1 MYIKYRDMYIYIYT
15 YIYIY
20 ICTCIYISYIYIYK
34 CIYNTYYIHMDF
46 EDRLSF
52 AHSNFSHVRFSWT

>member
-1 MYIKYRDMYIYIYT
+1 MYIRYRDMYMYIYMS
-15 YIYIY
+15 YI
-20 ICTCIYISYIYIYK
+20 YIYIYK
-34 CIYNTYYIHMDF
+34 CIYNTYYINMDF